1 MSMNLEICTHN
12 VKPFSK
18 ENMLIGGSK
27 LFEIRGGCQYKVN
40 K

>member
-12 VKPFSK
+12 LKPFSK

-27 LFEIRGGCQYKVN
+27 LFRNKGGVVN
-40 K
+40 KK